1 MMKFYKV
8 LVPIDNT
15 EFCLEVLPHLTQL
28 MEAEKT
34 ELILLHVEPM
44 PDSVVTDERV
54 VAYSDQ
60 VAATIESD
68 SKATMQPYVKSLEE
82 IGFHVT
88 PIIAFGDP
96 AKQIERYV
104 ESKDVDLVAMTTH
117 GRTGF
122 ARLMHGSV
130 AQHVF
135 SHVDVP
141 VLLYRGSTD
150 DGWEGALGQ

>member
-1 MMKFYKV
+1 MKLHKV
-8 LVPIDNT
+8 LVPVDDT

-28 MEAEKT
+28 MEPEKT

-60 VAATIESD
+60 IAASIEVN
-68 SKATMQPYVKSLEE
+68 SKATIQPYVESLEE

-88 PIIAFGDP
+88 PIVSFGDP
-96 AKQIERYV
+96 AKQIEHYV
-104 ESKDVDLVAMTTH
+104 ESKNVDLVAMTTH

-141 VLLYRGSTD
+141 VLLYRGWTED
-150 DGWEGALGQ
+150 D

>member
-1 MMKFYKV
+1 MKLNKV

-28 MEAEKT
+28 MEPEKT

-44 PDSVVTDERV
+44 PDSVVADGRV

-60 VAATIESD
+60 IAATIEGD
-68 SKATMQPYVKSLEE
+68 SKATMQPYVESLQQ

-88 PIIAFGDP
+88 PIVSFGDP
-96 AKQIERYV
+96 AKEIEHFV
-104 ESKDVDLVAMTTH
+104 ESKDVNLVAMTTH

-122 ARLMHGSV
+122 ARLVHGSV

-141 VLLYRGSTD
+141 VLLYRGYTED
-150 DGWEGALGQ
+150 D